1 MAVTKKD
8 IKLMIEE
15 SEKNIINIIA
25 GNTKIQTDKMDQ
37 IIQQISTLTVRI
49 TVLENKNNE
58 LERKILDIE
67 ENCVNIKKENED
79 LKESLQFT
87 QDELIEKKIEML
99 QNRYDEEFDKLYEN
113 NNNLKEQNRKLEDRT
128 RRCNLRIDG
137 ITEKDYETWD
147 ETESKVQEIFK
158 EKLHLEHNIEI
169 ERAHRMKRRPNNSNN
184 NNNQNEDKSPR
195 PKTVILKL
203 LRYKDKELILKNAK
217 KLKGTG
223 IFINEDFS
231 DETNLIRMNLKAKMK
246 KARENGK
253 YCVISYD
260 RLVTRDFKSAN
271 LSP

>member
-1 MAVTKKD
+1 MAVTKNE
-8 IKLMIEE
+8 IKSMIEE

-67 ENCVNIKKENED
+67 ENCAGIKKENED

-87 QDELIEKKIEML
+87 QDELIEKKIKLL
-99 QNRYDEEFDKLYEN
+99 QTQYDEEFDKLYEN
-113 NNNLKEQNRKLEDRT
+113 ANNLKEQNRKLEDRT

-137 ITEKDYETWD
+137 IKENDYETWE
-147 ETESKVQEIFK
+147 ETENKVQEIFK
-158 EKLHLEHNIEI
+158 EKLHLDHNIEI
-169 ERAHRMKRRPNNSNN
+169 ERAHRMKRRPNN
-184 NNNQNEDKSPR
+184 NNQNDDKPPR

-203 LRYKDKELILKNAK
+203 LRYKDKEIILKNAK

-223 IFINEDFS
+223 LFINEDFS
-231 DETNLIRMNLKAKMK
+231 DETNVIRMNLKEKMK
-246 KARENGK
+246 KERENGK
-253 YCVISYD
+253 YCIISYD
-260 RLVTRDFKSAN
+260 RLITRNFKINNAN
-271 LSP
+271 RSPSN